1 MKHLIPKSI
10 RESIA
15 LRTAFLIQFF
25 VLLVLLVG
33 GVWQIRHVRNIVSAE
48 VHYQA
53 SKAMD
58 VAITMID
65 NRVSN
70 VETAVNTAASYANMF
85 AFDEQGVY
93 TLLNQLIVA
102 NKDIEAVTMLYK
114 ENFFPKHGRYFAP
127 TVVYN
132 PSDGSYE
139 EDEIGG
145 PEHDFCYL
153 ETDSTWVYTNK
164 LDKGYW
170 CLPYIDSMS
179 TKRPMVTYSVPL
191 HDETGAIYAVL
202 CADVNLHWVQR
213 IVNEAK
219 PYAYSQISVLSRD
232 ARYICH
238 PDSNSILSVDALKLA
253 RSKKD
258 TEFLALTQ
266 RMLQGKRGVDTI
278 DKRYIDELE
287 DEENDDDFLIYYAPV
302 KRVQWAVGFTYPTR
316 KIMEKPNQLRAYMIF
331 FRIVTLLLIL
341 AVTYLIIHAQLRP
354 LKAIAQSTQE
364 VAKGNFQAQLPV
376 VRTHDEVRQFRDSF
390 AEMQRSLANYVEELK
405 TTTASKA
412 SMESELKVASGIQ
425 MAMLPKQMPPFPERT
440 DIDLYAMLKPAK
452 DVGGDLFDFL
462 IRDEHLY
469 FCVGDVSGKGV
480 PAALFMAMVRS
491 LFRNIT
497 SYASSPAEI
506 IMALNRGLADGNDY
520 NMFCTMFLGVLN
532 LKTGQ
537 MDYCNAGHNAP
548 VLRWE
553 TDGQVVFDYTSLKVN
568 MPLGVFDGFEYEEEH
583 AQLQAGDG
591 IFLYTDGVTEA
602 EDIHAG
608 LFGEERLL
616 AVLRECHQHGNVS
629 PRDYVDAV
637 YHAVKQHAKGA
648 EQSDDITMMMVEYK
662 GNQG

>member
-15 LRTAFLIQFF
+15 LRTALLIQLF
-25 VLLVLLVG
+25 VLLVLLAG
-33 GVWQIRHVRNIVSAE
+33 GMWQIRHVQNFVSSE

-58 VAITMID
+58 VAITVID

-70 VETAVNTAASYANMF
+70 VETAVNTAASYANML
-85 AFDEQGVY
+85 AFDEHGVY
-93 TLLNQLIVA
+93 TLLSQLIVA

-153 ETDSTWVYTNK
+153 ETDSNWVYANK

-170 CLPYIDSMS
+170 CLPYVDSMS

-191 HDETGAIYAVL
+191 HDEIGAIYAVL

-258 TEFLALTQ
+258 TEFLELTQ
-266 RMLQGKRGVDTI
+266 RMLQGKRGSDTI
-278 DKRYIDELE
+278 DKRYIDESE
-287 DEENDDDFLIYYAPV
+287 DEENDDDFLVYYAPV

-331 FRIVTLLLIL
+331 FLIVTLLLIA
-341 AVTYLIIHAQLRP
+341 AVTYLIIHVQLRP

-364 VAKGNFQAQLPV
+364 VAKGNFQVQLPV

-412 SMESELKVASGIQ
+412 SMESELKVASNIQ
-425 MAMLPKQMPPFPERT
+425 MGMLPKQMPPFPERT

-452 DVGGDLFDFL
+452 DVGGDLFDCL

-506 IMALNRGLADGNDY
+506 VMALNRGLADGNDY
-520 NMFCTMFLGVLN
+520 SMFCTMFLGVLD
-532 LKTGQ
+532 LRTGRL
-537 MDYCNAGHNAP
+537 DFCNAGHNAP
-548 VLRWE
+548 ILRRE
-553 TDGQVVFDYTSLKVN
+553 TGGQVTIDYKSPKIN
-568 MPLGVFDGFEYEEEH
+568 MPLGVFDGFDYEEEQT
-583 AQLQAGDG
+583 QLQAGDG

-616 AVLRECHQHGNVS
+616 EVLRECQQQGDLS

-637 YHAVKQHAKGA
+637 FDAVKQHAEGA
-648 EQSDDITMMMVEYK
+648 VQSDDITMMLVEYK
-662 GNQG
+662 GNQV